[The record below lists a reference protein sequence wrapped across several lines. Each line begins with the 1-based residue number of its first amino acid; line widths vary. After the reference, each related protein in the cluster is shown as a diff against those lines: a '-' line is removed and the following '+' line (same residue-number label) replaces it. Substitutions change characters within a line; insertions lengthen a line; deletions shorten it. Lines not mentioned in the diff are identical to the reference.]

1 MILQIIKTD
10 YSDNDWVDTLIWVSL
25 NDKQETIPWRSEA
38 RETWTGV
45 SRVKALLE
53 GGTADAEEVSMA
65 STGGER
71 GNWCLM
77 KSEKWAGARSYRAL
91 LTRARSLDLPQIR
104 WGDQRSWYWISFLQV
119 NNYIT
124 GKVYETMTF
133 RHWIKSRARLGILR
147 ENMKWVSWSP
157 WLSVWWTLW
166 DIVEGI
172 RAWTEHSGTELC
184 GQRSEFGVAWAA
196 GTL

>member
-1 MILQIIKTD
+1 
-10 YSDNDWVDTLIWVSL
+10 
-25 NDKQETIPWRSEA
+25 
-38 RETWTGV
+38 
-45 SRVKALLE
+45 
-53 GGTADAEEVSMA
+53 MA

-104 WGDQRSWYWISFLQV
+104 WGKQKSWYWISFLKV

-133 RHWIKSRARLGILR
+133 RHWIKNRARLGVLR

-172 RAWTEHSGTELC
+172 RARTEQWHWAVWTEIRVWRCLGSWNFI
-184 GQRSEFGVAWAA
+184 GQSTRKERAVPRRNSRNVHRRPLNACVCLNIGQMLRHTQKGEDCICSVWV
-196 GTL
+196 

>member
-1 MILQIIKTD
+1 M
-10 YSDNDWVDTLIWVSL
+10 
-25 NDKQETIPWRSEA
+25 
-38 RETWTGV
+38 
-45 SRVKALLE
+45 KALLE

-147 ENMKWVSWSP
+147 ENMK
-157 WLSVWWTLW
+157 
-166 DIVEGI
+166 
-172 RAWTEHSGTELC
+172 
-184 GQRSEFGVAWAA
+184 
-196 GTL
+196 

>member
-1 MILQIIKTD
+1 
-10 YSDNDWVDTLIWVSL
+10 
-25 NDKQETIPWRSEA
+25 
-38 RETWTGV
+38 
-45 SRVKALLE
+45 
-53 GGTADAEEVSMA
+53 
-65 STGGER
+65 
-71 GNWCLM
+71 M

-147 ENMKWVSWSP
+147 EKHEVS
-157 WLSVWWTLW
+157 LLITLAVCVVNSW

-172 RAWTEHSGTELC
+172 RA
-184 GQRSEFGVAWAA
+184 
-196 GTL
+196 